1 MHSRT
6 DTHIELIRQTE
17 KGGSRRAAAGN
28 RLARRLPRCRMMA
41 ARVLARPIAA
51 IILGTSLLAGPAA
64 AQSAAAELLRQ
75 QLEYG
80 SLSGESRMN
89 GESLHAASLMLELYA
104 ENDFALLW
112 TRPEQLA
119 ALEQLA
125 QRIDAEGLDPDD
137 LPLQALR
144 KADEEAQRSGA
155 ATALVERE
163 LLATET
169 LIRAAYLLNFGKVNP
184 YNLDNDWNFNRSLR
198 PDLTPIDFFLA
209 AIAADDLNLYLAEDM
224 PRGPIYIATM
234 EALAAFRKI
243 SRSGGWQPVSAGAT
257 LHEGDSDPRVM
268 ALRARLRMTGQLTAA
283 ADSGTD
289 VFDNALVEAV
299 IRFQDQHGLETD
311 GAVGGRTLAALN
323 VPVDTRINQLR
334 MALERLR
341 WVLDELADDMLI
353 VNIAGFRASLV
364 QDGQVSWD
372 GRVMVGQPYRKTP
385 IFRDDIEYLVF
396 NPTWTVPPGILA
408 KDTLPAIQRDPGYLA
423 RTNMVVLTRDGK
435 SVDPA
440 TIDWPSMS
448 ARGFPYILRQQPG
461 PKNAMGQV
469 KFIFPNEHFV
479 FLHDTPSKSLFNKP
493 ERAFS
498 SGCIRVQYPLELAEL
513 LLDDKDQWSRA
524 KIEAMLAQKKTR
536 TVHLRAAFPVLLMYL
551 TALTE
556 PDGTSYFYTDI
567 YERDARL
574 LEELNADIVMEIPAS
589 DI

>member
-1 MHSRT
+1 M
-6 DTHIELIRQTE
+6 LV
-17 KGGSRRAAAGN
+17 
-28 RLARRLPRCRMMA
+28 

-51 IILGTSLLAGPAA
+51 IILATSLLAGPAA
-64 AQSAAAELLRQ
+64 AQSAASELLRQ

-112 TRPEQLA
+112 TRPGQLA

-125 QRIDAEGLDPDD
+125 QRIDAEGLTPDD
-137 LPLQALR
+137 LPLQALNE
-144 KADEEAQRSGA
+144 ASTEAQRSGTV
-155 ATALVERE
+155 TALVEQE

-184 YNLDNDWNFNRSLR
+184 HNLDNDWNFKRSLR
-198 PDLTPIDFFLA
+198 PDSTPVEFIRA

-224 PRGPIYIATM
+224 PRGPVYIATM

-243 SRSGGWQPVSAGAT
+243 SQSGGWQPVSTGAT
-257 LHEGDSDPRVM
+257 LREGDSDPRVTE
-268 ALRARLRMTGQLTAA
+268 LRTRLRTTGQLTAA

-289 VFDNALVEAV
+289 VFDSALVEAV

-311 GAVGGRTLAALN
+311 GAVGGRTFAALN
-323 VPVDTRINQLR
+323 VPVEKRIDQLR
-334 MALERLR
+334 IALERMR
-341 WVLDELADDMLI
+341 WVLDDLTDDMLL
-353 VNIAGFRASLV
+353 VNIAGFRARLF
-364 QDGQVSWD
+364 QNGQRSWD

-385 IFRDDIEYLVF
+385 VFRGDMEYLVF

-435 SVDPA
+435 PVDPA
-440 TIDWPSMS
+440 TVDWPSMS

-461 PKNAMGQV
+461 PRNAMGQV

-479 FLHDTPSKSLFNKP
+479 FLHDTPNRSLFNKP

-498 SGCIRVQYPLELAEL
+498 SGCIRVEHPLELAEL
-513 LLDDKDQWSRA
+513 LLNDKDQWNRA
-524 KIEAMLAQKKTR
+524 KIEAMLAEKKTR
-536 TVHLRAAFPVLLMYL
+536 TVHLRATFPVLLMYL
-551 TALTE
+551 TALAE
-556 PDGTSYFYTDI
+556 PDGTTYFYTDI

-574 LEELNADIVMEIPAS
+574 LRELQAEIVIDVPE
-589 DI
+589 